1 MIGKPSNEQSTSQS
15 AAPAALD
22 VPFAHELIESCQGLV
37 RSIAW
42 KIHRKLPRHVEIEDL
57 IAYGQVG
64 LTQAATNFDRQRKN
78 EFNTYAFYRVR
89 GAIFDGLK
97 HMAWFKLRDYD
108 ASTYEYRAEEQE
120 RQVSCDDRTG
130 SNGEVEGWLGGVSKR
145 MSVSS
150 LNSGSEMRSD
160 ANLVDEHSPSP
171 ETAASSRELR
181 QSLAKLLDELPPD
194 AKALIRATYFE
205 GVTLTEAGRRLNLSK
220 AWASRLQARA
230 LQRLERGLRLAGQ
243 FD

>member
-1 MIGKPSNEQSTSQS
+1 VDGKPSNLQ
-15 AAPAALD
+15 AATKSSPDID
-22 VPFAHELIESCQGLV
+22 VEFSHQLIASCQGLV

-42 KIHRKLPRHVEIEDL
+42 KIHRKLPRQVEIDDL

-64 LTQAATNFDRQRKN
+64 LTQAATKFDRGRRN

-97 HMAWFKLRDYD
+97 QMSWFKLRDYD
-108 ASTYEYRAEEQE
+108 ASTYEYEAEEQE
-120 RQVSCDDRTG
+120 AHAANA
-130 SNGEVEGWLGGVSKR
+130 SNLSRGGNEAGWLGSVSKHL
-145 MSVSS
+145 SVNS
-150 LNSGSEMRSD
+150 LTD
-160 ANLVDEHSPSP
+160 AADDSFGADLADERSPSP
-171 ETAASSRELR
+171 AVSASNRELR
-181 QSLAKLLDELPPD
+181 QSLARLLEELPPD

-230 LQRLERGLRLAGQ
+230 LQRLERGLRLAGE